1 MPKRVW
7 ALAVLVWVVSAAWS
21 VPLAAGPQAS
31 ARLAVASS
39 TTSDYST
46 VVTKYCVTCHNE
58 RAKIGGLTLD
68 KMDVSDPGAGADVW
82 ERVVRKVR
90 VGMMPPQGSPQPDQE
105 TRAAL
110 VSWLTAG
117 RRSTRTLASRRCRS

>member
-1 MPKRVW
+1 MSRQKRVGMPKRVW
-7 ALAVLVWVVSAAWS
+7 ALAVLVWVASAASS

-31 ARLAVASS
+31 ARPAVAPS
-39 TTSDYST
+39 TTIDYAS

-68 KMDVSDPGAGADVW
+68 KVDVSDPGAGADVW

-90 VGMMPPQGSPQPDQE
+90 VGMMPPQGSPQPDQD

-110 VSWLTAG
+110 VSWLTT
-117 RRSTRTLASRRCRS
+117 SLD